1 LSGPGLH
8 STSATAP
15 REVGRLAGSPAWSN
29 AGAPAVLAKYEALVQ
44 RIARSMHPQAALGH
58 CLDADDLVAEGRVA
72 VLEAVATYEGYGK
85 TEFNWVARRI
95 RYRMLD
101 AIRRLDVRSRTELEA
116 AAAQRAADDPEEE
129 PLASRMRHLAFAKD
143 EFFFDP
149 AHGGQED
156 EASARELVALIE
168 SVIAEMSPRA
178 EQVGRAIMLEGRTL
192 TEVAEQMGVT
202 VARVSQI
209 YSAVCEAVREYV
221 AKNID

>member
-1 LSGPGLH
+1 M
-8 STSATAP
+8 
-15 REVGRLAGSPAWSN
+15 
-29 AGAPAVLAKYEALVQ
+29 Q

-85 TEFNWVARRI
+85 SEFNWVARRI

-116 AAAQRAADDPEEE
+116 AAAQRAADDPEEA

-168 SVIAEMSPRA
+168 AAISEMSPRA
-178 EQVGRAIMLEGRTL
+178 EQVGRSIILEGRTL
-192 TEVAEQMGVT
+192 TEVSVQMDVT

-209 YSAVCEAVREYV
+209 YSSVCEAIREYV
-221 AKNID
+221 MQIID

>member
-1 LSGPGLH
+1 
-8 STSATAP
+8 
-15 REVGRLAGSPAWSN
+15 
-29 AGAPAVLAKYEALVQ
+29 
-44 RIARSMHPQAALGH
+44 MHPQAALGH

-85 TEFNWVARRI
+85 SEFNWVARRI

-116 AAAQRAADDPEEE
+116 AAAQRAADDPDEE

-156 EASARELVALIE
+156 EASAREIVALIE
-168 SVIAEMSPRA
+168 AAIEGMSPRD
-178 EQVGRAIMLEGRTL
+178 EQVARAVVLEGKTL
-192 TEVAEQMGVT
+192 TDVAEQMGVS

-209 YSAVCEAVREYV
+209 YGAVCDAIRAYV
-221 AKNID
+221 TKIID

>member
-1 LSGPGLH
+1 
-8 STSATAP
+8 
-15 REVGRLAGSPAWSN
+15 
-29 AGAPAVLAKYEALVQ
+29 
-44 RIARSMHPQAALGH
+44 MHPQAALGH

-72 VLEAVATYEGYGK
+72 VLEAIATYEGYGK
-85 TEFNWVARRI
+85 SEFNWVARRV

-116 AAAQRAADDPEEE
+116 AAEQRAADDPEEE

-156 EASARELVALIE
+156 EASAREIVSLIE
-168 SVIAEMSPRA
+168 AAISEMSPRA
-178 EQVGRAIMLEGRTL
+178 EQVGRAVILEGKNL
-192 TEVAEQMGVT
+192 TDVAEQMDVT

-209 YSAVCEAVREYV
+209 YSAVCEAIREYV
-221 AKNID
+221 VEIID

>member
-1 LSGPGLH
+1 ML
-8 STSATAP
+8 
-15 REVGRLAGSPAWSN
+15 
-29 AGAPAVLAKYEALVQ
+29 LAKYEALVQ

-72 VLEAVATYEGYGK
+72 VLEAVATYEGYGQ

-116 AAAQRAADDPEEE
+116 SAVQRAADDPEQE
-129 PLASRMRHLAFAKD
+129 PLACRMRHLAFAKD

-168 SVIAEMSPRA
+168 SAISKMSPQA
-178 EQVGRAIMLEGRTL
+178 ERVGRAIILEGQNL
-192 TEVAEQMGVT
+192 TGVAEQMNVT
-202 VARVSQI
+202 VARVSQV
-209 YSAVCEAVREYV
+209 YSAVCQQIREYV
-221 AKNID
+221 IENID